1 MQLESVFLEKNAQQ
15 KIALLR
21 VLCQRVHS
29 GITIADLATQL
40 GFTYQRTYNL
50 FQELNA
56 DLADLY
62 QKTPTAMRKSL
73 VAASAQSVSLDRYKI
88 QQFQAA
94 TAWQFFDYAVQGH
107 QPSLDRFCE
116 DHFLSR
122 STLMR
127 KTANL
132 RAFLAHYDL
141 KLLYPTLTFSGPE
154 ARLRLL
160 LQQCYWQVTQ
170 GACWPFTAISESD
183 LKRQYQQFPRRH
195 ENPLAQHMDL
205 YLLAVSRLRMAHGN
219 ALEHQIAHLLPDVN
233 AYFSANQFPQLTPQQ
248 LVFENQFIAFH
259 QAAALRFGHIGLNAW
274 TRRKERLTL
283 ATPIAAKVLSA
294 LQRDLLNPNDPGHVA
309 LQTDLGLQLNLLRV
323 LVCFFSLGGDYCKA
337 SDFDAPVQT
346 TVRLN
351 QLSMRAYTFV
361 TNLPDTPEYAALHSA
376 THAFCRFVTYVLA
389 PTINAFD
396 QAVRLKVAVILE
408 PNDLLHRRLN
418 RFLDNM
424 SFVDR
429 LAGPDAL
436 QQCDFLITEVSMLI
450 TPQTQ
455 AFITNYPQAYLI
467 WDLDANAI
475 DYHHLHQK
483 LIALRNRRL
492 VALSPSLAPDA

>member
-1 MQLESVFLEKNAQQ
+1 MQFESVFLEKNAQQ

-21 VLCQRVHS
+21 VLCQRVHA
-29 GITIADLATQL
+29 GITIADLAEHL
-40 GFTYQRTYNL
+40 GLTYQRTYNL

-62 QKTPTAMRKSL
+62 QKTPKAMRESL
-73 VAASAQSVSLDRYKI
+73 IAADPQKVSLDLYTA

-107 QPSLDRFCE
+107 QPSLDRFCD

-127 KTANL
+127 KTAAL

-141 KLLYPTLTFSGPE
+141 KLVYPTLTFSGPE

-160 LQQCYWQVTQ
+160 LQQCYWQATQ
-170 GACWPFTAISESD
+170 GASWPFSAISEGD
-183 LKRQYQQFPRRH
+183 LKRQYQQFPQRH
-195 ENPLAQHMDL
+195 KSPLAQHMDL
-205 YLLAVSRLRMAHGN
+205 YLLAVSRLRMAHGD
-219 ALEHQIAHLLPDVN
+219 ALEHQIANLLPHAN
-233 AYFSANQFPQLTPQQ
+233 AYFSASQFPHLTAKQI
-248 LVFENQFIAFH
+248 VFENQFIAFH

-274 TRRKERLTL
+274 TRRKQRLTT
-283 ATPIAAKVLSA
+283 ATPTAAKVLTA
-294 LQRDLLNPNDPGHVA
+294 MQHDLLNPNDPGYVA

-323 LVCFFSLGGDYCKA
+323 LACFLSLGGDYCKA
-337 SDFDAPVQT
+337 SDFDAPPKT
-346 TVRLN
+346 TERLN
-351 QLSMRAYTFV
+351 QLSMRVYTFV
-361 TNLPDTPEYAALHSA
+361 TNLPDELEYAALHQA
-376 THAFCRFVTYVLA
+376 NHAFCRFVTYVLA

-408 PNDLLHRRLN
+408 PNDILHRRLN

-424 SFVDR
+424 TFVDR
-429 LAGPDAL
+429 LTDPDAM
-436 QQCDFLITEVSMLI
+436 QQCDFLITEAAMLI

-455 AFITNYPQAYLI
+455 AFTLNYPEACLI
-467 WDLDANAI
+467 WDLDASAV